1 MIGPSPTALLTSRIR
16 QALAALPIA
25 GLHEPDT
32 VVPSPPGAPETGRP
46 SGRYRAEVLRDV
58 ISGRVWA
65 PELLAI
71 AVGAACDILSH
82 GASPADRFE
91 QRIHAALA
99 GFWPE
104 LQAMADRGDL
114 DSSDPELGRLRTVI
128 DGGTVSGEDLSAVV
142 RAAFRLHWTGSN
154 APRMR
159 LYEADRRTPYT
170 VPVSAPTIFLAL
182 LREAPEDEGAAPA
195 ARVDAAGAMESG
207 AWEYDLA
214 TASPTLAILRDRVAR
229 IYRDPDDFVTFGFA
243 EVRLA
248 PAAGTPETFRQTD
261 VCDVAVRATGGV
273 ESYDLHS
280 LACSPHGPSETIE
293 EYAIVPHP
301 AGEVVGAATV
311 QLVMLR
317 AIGLDVDA

>member
-1 MIGPSPTALLTSRIR
+1 MIEPSPTALLTSRIR
-16 QALAALPIA
+16 HALAALPIA

-32 VVPSPPGAPETGRP
+32 VVPSSPAVPETGRP
-46 SGRYRAEVLRDV
+46 NGRYRAEVLRDV
-58 ISGRVWA
+58 ITGRVWA
-65 PELLAI
+65 PDLLAI
-71 AVGAACDILSH
+71 AVGAAWDILSH
-82 GASPADRFE
+82 GASPADRFK
-91 QRIHAALA
+91 QRIQAALA
-99 GFWPE
+99 GFWPA

-114 DSSDPELGRLRTVI
+114 DANAPELGRLRAVI
-128 DGGTVSGEDLSAVV
+128 DGGTVSGEELSAMV

-154 APRMR
+154 SPRMR
-159 LYEADRRTPYT
+159 LHEADRCTPYT

-182 LREAPEDEGAAPA
+182 LREAPDDEAATPA
-195 ARVDAAGAMESG
+195 ERVHAAGAMESG

-229 IYRDPDDFVTFGFA
+229 IYRDPDDFVTFSFA

-248 PAAGTPETFRQTD
+248 PAAGPADTFRQTG
-261 VCDVAVRATGGV
+261 VCDVAVRATGGL

-293 EYAIVPHP
+293 EYPIVPHP

-311 QLVMLR
+311 RLVMLR
-317 AIGLDVDA
+317 AIGLNVDA

>member
-1 MIGPSPTALLTSRIR
+1 
-16 QALAALPIA
+16 
-25 GLHEPDT
+25 
-32 VVPSPPGAPETGRP
+32 
-46 SGRYRAEVLRDV
+46 
-58 ISGRVWA
+58 
-65 PELLAI
+65 
-71 AVGAACDILSH
+71 
-82 GASPADRFE
+82 
-91 QRIHAALA
+91 
-99 GFWPE
+99 
-104 LQAMADRGDL
+104 
-114 DSSDPELGRLRTVI
+114 
-128 DGGTVSGEDLSAVV
+128 
-142 RAAFRLHWTGSN
+142 
-154 APRMR
+154 
-159 LYEADRRTPYT
+159 

-182 LREAPEDEGAAPA
+182 LREAPEDEEATPP
-195 ARVDAAGAMESG
+195 ARVDTAGAMESG

-261 VCDVAVRATGGV
+261 VCDVAVRTTGGV

-301 AGEVVGAATV
+301 AGKVVGAATV
-311 QLVMLR
+311 RLVMLR